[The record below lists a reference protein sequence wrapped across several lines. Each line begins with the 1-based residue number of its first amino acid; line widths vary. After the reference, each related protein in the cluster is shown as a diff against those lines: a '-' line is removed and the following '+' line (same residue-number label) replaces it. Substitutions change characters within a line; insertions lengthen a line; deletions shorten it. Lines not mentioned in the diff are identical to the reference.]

1 MVLKNKTTLAAMIVA
16 MGMTAAAPV
25 MAQEADLDGDGVPN
39 TAEPLIHTDPL
50 NADTDGDGMN
60 DLADSNPVFADNTL
74 VTDGAA
80 APFTFGETLVENN
93 FDYALNKDAPDHLE
107 IQVMNPTA
115 TDLTGFSIYYTVKDL
130 DAGTTEAY
138 LKTLNGF
145 TVPAGGDMRIHL
157 DSGEEAGHF
166 RDNPNGSYA
175 TSQAAKLM
183 TVTLKA
189 DGYHFECFR
198 YFAHFEVGH
207 AYIEIPYKSSI
218 F

>member
-1 MVLKNKTTLAAMIVA
+1 APSTFYAHLAVENDPDKASDRAKRDAELRPEMKRVW
-16 MGMTAAAPV
+16 
-25 MAQEADLDGDGVPN
+25 EDN
-39 TAEPLIHTDPL
+39 TAEPLIHTDPT

-60 DLADSNPVFADNTL
+60 DLPDSNPVFAENTL
-74 VTDGAA
+74 ATDGAP

-93 FDYALNKDAPDHLE
+93 FDYALNKDASDHLE

-115 TDLTGFSIYYTVKDL
+115 ADLTGFSIYYTIKDL

-138 LKTLNGF
+138 LKPLDGF

-157 DSGEEAGHF
+157 DTGEEAGHF

-175 TSQAAKLM
+175 TSQAAKLL

-189 DGYHFECFR
+189 DGY
-198 YFAHFEVGH
+198 ALLTT
-207 AYIEIPYKSSI
+207 EINKDAGGAEAAD
-218 F
+218 